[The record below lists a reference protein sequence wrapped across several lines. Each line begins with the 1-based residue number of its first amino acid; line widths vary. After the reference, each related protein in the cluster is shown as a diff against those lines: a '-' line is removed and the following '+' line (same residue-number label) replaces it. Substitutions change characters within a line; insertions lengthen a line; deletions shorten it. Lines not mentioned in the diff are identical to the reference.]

1 MGDSKGGRRSRS
13 VKTYAEG
20 KGDPVTAALRKMH
33 DEIASEPIPADF
45 LALLDQIDAKMSA
58 TKKFS

>member
-1 MGDSKGGRRSRS
+1 MGESKGGRRSRS
-13 VKTYAEG
+13 GKTFSEG
-20 KGDPVTAALRKMH
+20 ASDPVTAALRKMH
-33 DEIASEPIPADF
+33 DEIASEPIPEDF